1 MRARQ
6 LPFVL
11 VFACTLLPAGGCGY
25 VAPEVQV
32 QGPVQDLDRLAG
44 EWQGEYV
51 GDPAHGRRGSISF
64 KLVAG
69 EGHAH
74 GDVLMIPAGQTAP
87 YGRRP
92 GRVDADT
99 PPVERTERAPDP
111 ILTIRLVLANGRT
124 VTGVLDPYW
133 DPDRSTEATTT
144 FQGVLTDDT
153 IQGTFTTAYASGA
166 ARTAGTWTVKRRR

>member
-1 MRARQ
+1 MRYR
-6 LPFVL
+6 
-11 VFACTLLPAGGCGY
+11 LLPVVLTLACVLPAAGGCGY
-25 VAPEVQV
+25 IAPDVRV
-32 QGPVQDLDRLAG
+32 QGPVEDLDRLAG

-64 KLVAG
+64 KLEAG
-69 EGHAH
+69 EAHAH
-74 GDVLMIPAGQTAP
+74 GDVLMIPAGQAAP
-87 YGRRP
+87 YGRRS

-99 PPVERTERAPDP
+99 PPAERTERTPDP

-124 VTGVLDPYW
+124 VSGTLDPYW

-153 IQGTFTTAYASGA
+153 IQGTFTTEYASGA
-166 ARTAGTWTVKRRR
+166 PRTTGTWTVKRRR

>member
-1 MRARQ
+1 MPRRISVA
-6 LPFVL
+6 VL
-11 VFACTLLPAGGCGY
+11 TLGCALFAAGGCSY
-25 VAPEVQV
+25 IAPEVQV
-32 QGPVQDLDRLAG
+32 QGPVEDLDRLAG

-69 EGHAH
+69 EAHAH

-87 YGRRP
+87 YGRRS

-99 PPVERTERAPDP
+99 PPAERTERSPDP
-111 ILTIRLVLANGRT
+111 ILTIRLVLANGRM
-124 VTGVLDPYW
+124 VTGSLDTYW

-144 FQGVLTDDT
+144 FQGVLADDT
-153 IQGTFTTAYASGA
+153 IEGTFTTEYASGA
-166 ARTAGTWTVKRRR
+166 PRTAGTWTVKRRR